1 MLLVET
7 RSLIAARASTA
18 RARYVRSMLSVRT
31 RTRKPGLASHSS
43 PISSAPSPS
52 GRERLKKAAG
62 TPLYCRRISPSQT
75 YSAGPVMYTG
85 SLSPS
90 QETSTVPP
98 SISTEIGVSAR
109 PV

>member
-31 RTRKPGLASHSS
+31 RKPGLASHSS

-52 GRERLKKAAG
+52 GRERLKKDAG